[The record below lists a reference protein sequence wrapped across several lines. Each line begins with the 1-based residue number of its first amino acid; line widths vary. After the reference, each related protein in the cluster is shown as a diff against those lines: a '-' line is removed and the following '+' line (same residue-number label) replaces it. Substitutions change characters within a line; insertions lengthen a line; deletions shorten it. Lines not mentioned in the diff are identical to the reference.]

1 MFNAGALILA
11 AASGTLVGIGGT
23 LALYPT
29 HDQLSAAIAS
39 EPSLCAK
46 LAAAGIQIPSPAEA
60 LEAFRRAKNTD
71 QATLRLGECSKN
83 TMGPGVQCT
92 VKYKLRTA
100 WKDEGDGVV
109 AFSRG
114 PDGWQAVQ
122 LQ

>member
-1 MFNAGALILA
+1 MFNAGTLILA

-29 HDQLSAAIAS
+29 HDQLSGAIA
-39 EPSLCAK
+39 EPALCAK
-46 LAAAGIQIPSPAEA
+46 LAASGLEIPPPAEA

-71 QATLRLGECSKN
+71 QATLRIGECSKN
-83 TMGPGVQCT
+83 IMGPGVQCT
-92 VKYKLRTA
+92 VKYKLRTS
-100 WKDEGDGVV
+100 WKGEGDGVV

-114 PDGWQAVQ
+114 PDGWQAMQ

>member
-1 MFNAGALILA
+1 MFNAGALVMG

-29 HDQLSAAIAS
+29 QDQLTAAIAS
-39 EPSLCAK
+39 EPALCEK
-46 LAAAGIQIPSPAEA
+46 LAAAGLEIPSPAKA

-83 TMGPGVQCT
+83 TVGPGVQCAE
-92 VKYKLRTA
+92 KYKLRTF
-100 WKDEGDGVV
+100 WKDEAVGVV

-114 PDGWQAVQ
+114 PDGWQAGQVQ
-122 LQ
+122 

>member
-23 LALYPT
+23 LAFYPT
-29 HDQLSAAIAS
+29 QGQLSAAIAS
-39 EPSLCAK
+39 EPALCAK
-46 LAAAGIQIPSPAEA
+46 LAASGLEIPSPAEA
-60 LEAFRRAKNTD
+60 LGAFRRAKNND
-71 QATLRLGECSKN
+71 QATLRIGECSKN
-83 TMGPGVQCT
+83 IMGPGVQCA
-92 VKYKLRTA
+92 VKYKLRTS
-100 WKDEGDGVV
+100 WKGEGDGVV

>member
-1 MFNAGALILA
+1 MFNAGALIMA

-29 HDQLSAAIAS
+29 QDQLSAAIAS

-46 LAAAGIQIPSPAEA
+46 FAAAGIQIPSPAEA

>member
-1 MFNAGALILA
+1 MFNAGALIMA

-29 HDQLSAAIAS
+29 QDQLSAAIPS

-46 LAAAGIQIPSPAEA
+46 LAAAGLEIPSPAEA
-60 LEAFRRAKNTD
+60 LDAFRRAKNTD
-71 QATLRLGECSKN
+71 QATLRIGECSKN
-83 TMGPGVQCT
+83 AVGPGVQCT

-100 WKDEGDGVV
+100 WKDEGDGLV

-114 PDGWQAVQ
+114 PDGWQAMQ

>member
-1 MFNAGALILA
+1 MA

-29 HDQLSAAIAS
+29 RHQLSAAIAS
-39 EPSLCAK
+39 EPALCAQ
-46 LAAAGIQIPSPAEA
+46 LAAAGLESPSPPDEA
-60 LEAFRRAKNTD
+60 LEAFRRAKKTD

-92 VKYKLRTA
+92 VKYELRTA

-114 PDGWQAVQ
+114 RDGWQAVQ
-122 LQ
+122 LP

>member
-1 MFNAGALILA
+1 MFNAGALIMA
-11 AASGTLVGIGGT
+11 AASGTLVGIDGT

-29 HDQLSAAIAS
+29 RHQLSAAIAS
-39 EPSLCAK
+39 EPALCAQ
-46 LAAAGIQIPSPAEA
+46 LAAAGLEIPSPAEA
-60 LEAFRRAKNTD
+60 LEAFRQAKNTD
-71 QATLRLGECSKN
+71 QAMLRLGECSKN

-114 PDGWQAVQ
+114 RDGWQAVQ

>member
-1 MFNAGALILA
+1 MFNAGALIMA
-11 AASGTLVGIGGT
+11 AASGTLVGISGT
-23 LALYPT
+23 LALCPT
-29 HDQLSAAIAS
+29 QDQLSAAIAS
-39 EPSLCAK
+39 EPALCAK
-46 LAAAGIQIPSPAEA
+46 LAGAGLEIPSPAEA
-60 LEAFRRAKNTD
+60 LAAFRRAKNTE

-109 AFSRG
+109 AFSWG

>member
-1 MFNAGALILA
+1 MFNAGVLIMA

-23 LALYPT
+23 LAVYPT
-29 HDQLSAAIAS
+29 QDQLSAAIAS
-39 EPSLCAK
+39 EPALCAK
-46 LAAAGIQIPSPAEA
+46 LAAAGLEIPSPAEA

-71 QATLRLGECSKN
+71 QATLRLGECSKSA
-83 TMGPGVQCT
+83 MGPGVQCA

-100 WKDEGDGVV
+100 WKDEGAGVV